1 MFGSRI
7 LKSQNSP
14 EGIDR
19 LREALDKAD
28 AVVIGAG
35 AFPLRQDLFIQ
46 ENALTDTSTTLP
58 KSIISMICIQ
68 AAFTPMILWKN
79 IGRTGAGIFILTA
92 ILMRQSRCMR
102 SCSLC
107 LKVKTILF

>member
-1 MFGSRI
+1 MVRESLNRKI
-7 LKSQNSP
+7 HLKVLTGCVKHWTKQM
-14 EGIDR
+14 R
-19 LREALDKAD
+19 LLLAQ
-28 AVVIGAG
+28 GP